1 MHVKVPT
8 HHLQGEESKTK
19 SFGKRGWGRSVVRRE
34 NSVLQERGRFGEK
47 PLEMVGYFVFFLIH
61 MIIASSVFAGNAH

>member
-8 HHLQGEESKTK
+8 HHLQEESKTK
-19 SFGKRGWGRSVVRRE
+19 SFGKRSWGRSMVRRE
-34 NSVLQERGRFGEK
+34 NSVLQERGRFGGK
-47 PLEMVGYFVFFLIH
+47 PLEMVGCFGFFLIH